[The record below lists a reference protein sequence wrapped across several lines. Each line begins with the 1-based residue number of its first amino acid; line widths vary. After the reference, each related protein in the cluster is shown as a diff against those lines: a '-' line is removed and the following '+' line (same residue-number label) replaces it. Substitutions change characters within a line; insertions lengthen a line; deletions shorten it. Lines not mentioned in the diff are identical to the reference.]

1 MSKEGFDNETIIMNE
16 LEGFVFKDLNQN
28 LQDFLQFMF
37 NKTLESND
45 IIHCSKKAG
54 QNKSDIKITSKGK
67 SHTVSI
73 KSGTGNSVHQEPVE
87 GFIMFLKRSYNISNE
102 FANDLRKFIW
112 GDETLDGSGKVDDRI
127 SVSKFKKKYP
137 DVVTRIKDFFHS
149 HKDDL
154 IKRFVIEGP
163 KSTSAPE
170 FIYYGNKEN
179 GCWEKSENV
188 LNWLANDNN
197 ESNGAVPVGRLT
209 FQAWN
214 RNIKGGNKSE
224 HKRGVIQLKWGSIG
238 EDLDLIV
245 RDKDE

>member
-16 LEGFVFKDLNQN
+16 LEGSKFKELNEN

-37 NKTLESND
+37 NNTLENND
-45 IIHCSKKAG
+45 VIHCSKKAG
-54 QNKSDIKITSKGK
+54 QNKSDIKITSNEK

-73 KSGTGNSVHQEPVE
+73 KSGTGNSAHQEPVE
-87 GFIMFLKRSYNISNE
+87 GFIEFLKGNYNISDE

-112 GDETLDGSGKVDDRI
+112 GDETLDGTGQVDNRL
-127 SVSKFKKKYP
+127 SASKFKKKYP
-137 DVVTRIKDFFHS
+137 EVVERIKDFFYS

-154 IKRFVIEGP
+154 IRRFVIEGP
-163 KSTSAPE
+163 KSTSTPE
-170 FIYYGNKEN
+170 FIYYGDIDN

-188 LNWLANDNN
+188 LNWLANDDN
-197 ESNGAVPVGRLT
+197 ESNGAIPVGRLT

-214 RNIKGGNKSE
+214 RNINGGNKSE

-238 EDLDLIV
+238 EDLELIM